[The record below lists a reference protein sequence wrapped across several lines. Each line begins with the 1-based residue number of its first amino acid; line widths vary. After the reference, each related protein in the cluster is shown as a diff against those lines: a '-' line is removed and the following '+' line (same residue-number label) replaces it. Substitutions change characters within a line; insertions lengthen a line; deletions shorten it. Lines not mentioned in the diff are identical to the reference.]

1 MQVQLIPHE
10 DPSPSA
16 LPATRRLSPSVLP
29 SVFSANSD
37 YPFALKPHEISV
49 FLSNGPVEALLFG
62 LSWERSLSLRLL
74 VVGWGRE
81 TQHTLSVLLEETIPL
96 PQTLQ
101 LSWIPEVDPELT
113 KLALEHLLCKP
124 STCGLASYFEMWQYL
139 APTFSTSNF
148 GGLSGKQDIKRKS
161 FILTNMDVK
170 FPEVEIL
177 TRAIMEIHYTEK
189 DLSSPW
195 RKWKRFHQRGDIRT
209 AFQAEGILYAK
220 AWRHI

>member
-1 MQVQLIPHE
+1 MASGCFAPVSSTSSQWETLPLWLVIT
-10 DPSPSA
+10 DASAAYSPWRPVSLCSA
-16 LPATRRLSPSVLP
+16 RNRRLSPSVLP

-62 LSWERSLSLRLL
+62 LSWERSLSLHLL

-81 TQHTLSVLLEETIPL
+81 TQHTLSVLLEETIRL

-124 STCGLASYFEMWQYL
+124 STYGLASYFEMW
-139 APTFSTSNF
+139 
-148 GGLSGKQDIKRKS
+148 
-161 FILTNMDVK
+161 
-170 FPEVEIL
+170 
-177 TRAIMEIHYTEK
+177 
-189 DLSSPW
+189 
-195 RKWKRFHQRGDIRT
+195 
-209 AFQAEGILYAK
+209 
-220 AWRHI
+220 